1 MKRMKKSDELRQIVA
16 SLKKEVMGLQA
27 QEMMDE
33 AAAKA
38 VELNDAVR
46 DLRTQEAI
54 EAADLSRA
62 LQHPSTSVGGPASAE
77 NVIRLRNR
85 VFNKLVFGRSLDEQE
100 KEFVNTAGT
109 PGQVEGTPGKGG
121 YIVPEEQISILRE
134 YRRANLA
141 LRSFCGYQTVSTD
154 SGKRPTMSSEKG
166 KLIAFDELD
175 EIHQDDLDFGQVAYK
190 IASYG
195 DIIPVS
201 NELVDDNNVNLME
214 VIGRRFAGKAINTEN
229 DKILAK
235 LPTSATAVT
244 DYKGIIKALNTKID
258 PMQAISAVV
267 LTNQDGYDYLD
278 ELTDSMGRPLLSQS
292 LADPAMSVFRGKM
305 VIPVANEILATKTA
319 GMPFYVG
326 SMTEAV
332 AFFDRQQ
339 VAIRASSEAGFTKNA
354 TYVRAIERFDV
365 QADDPGAMV
374 FLTLKAG
381 A

>member
-1 MKRMKKSDELRQIVA
+1 MKKSDELRQFVA
-16 SLKKEVMGLQA
+16 SLRKEVMELQA

-33 AAAKA
+33 AAARAK
-38 VELNDAVR
+38 ELNAAVR
-46 DLRTQEAI
+46 DLRTQETI

-62 LQHPSTSVGGPASAE
+62 LQHPSTSVGAPASAE

-100 KEFVNTAGT
+100 KKFVNTAGT

-166 KLIAFDELD
+166 KLIAFDELN

-201 NELVDDNNVNLME
+201 NELAADNNINLME
-214 VIGRRFAGKAINTEN
+214 VIGRRFATKSINTEN

-235 LPTSATAVT
+235 LPTRGTAIT
-244 DYKGIIKALNTKID
+244 DYKGILNALNTKID
-258 PMQAISAVV
+258 PMQAISAVI

-278 ELTDSMGRPLLSQS
+278 ELTDSMGRPLLTRS

-305 VIPVANEILATKTA
+305 VIPVSNEILATKTA

>member
-1 MKRMKKSDELRQIVA
+1 MKKSDELRQIVA
-16 SLKKEVMGLQA
+16 SLKKEVMELQA
-27 QEMMDE
+27 NEQMDE
-33 AAAKA
+33 AATKAK
-38 VELNDAVR
+38 ELNDAVR
-46 DLRTQEAI
+46 DLHTQEAV
-54 EAADLSRA
+54 EAADLIKA
-62 LQHPSTSVGGPASAE
+62 MQHPSAPEGAPTKSEDMA
-77 NVIRLRNR
+77 RLRNR
-85 VFNKLVFGRSLDEQE
+85 VFNKMVFGRTLDAQE
-100 KEFVNTAGT
+100 REFADAAGT
-109 PGQVEGTPGKGG
+109 PGLVETTPGKGG

-141 LRSFCGYQTVSTD
+141 LRSFCGYQTVTSDT
-154 SGKRPTMSSEKG
+154 GKRPTLSSEKG
-166 KLIAFDELD
+166 KLVAFDELK
-175 EIHQDDLDFGQVAYK
+175 EINQDDLDFGQITYK
-190 IASYG
+190 ISSYG

-201 NELVDDNNVNLME
+201 NELAADNNINLME
-214 VIGRRFAGKAINTEN
+214 VIGRRFATKSINTEN

-235 LPTSATAVT
+235 LPTRGTAIT
-244 DYKGIIKALNTKID
+244 DYKGILNALNTKID
-258 PMQAISAVV
+258 PMQAISAVI

-278 ELTDSMGRPLLSQS
+278 ELTDSMGRPLLTRS

-305 VIPVANEILATKTA
+305 VIPVSNEILATKTA

>member
-1 MKRMKKSDELRQIVA
+1 MKKSDELRQFVA
-16 SLKKEVMGLQA
+16 SLRKEVMELQA

-33 AAAKA
+33 AAARAK
-38 VELNDAVR
+38 ELNAAVR
-46 DLRTQEAI
+46 DLRTQETI

-62 LQHPSTSVGGPASAE
+62 LQHPSTSVGAPASAE

-100 KEFVNTAGT
+100 KKFVNTAGT

-166 KLIAFDELD
+166 KLIAFDELN

-214 VIGRRFAGKAINTEN
+214 VIGRRFAVKSINTEN

-235 LPTSATAVT
+235 LPTSATPIT
-244 DYKGIIKALNTKID
+244 NYKGIIKALNTKID
-258 PMQAISAVV
+258 PMQAISAVI

-278 ELTDSMGRPLLSQS
+278 ELTDSMGRPLLTRS

-305 VIPVANEILATKTA
+305 VIPVSNEILATKTA

>member
-1 MKRMKKSDELRQIVA
+1 MKKSDELRQFVA
-16 SLKKEVMGLQA
+16 SLKKEVMELQA
-27 QEMMDE
+27 QEKMDE
-33 AAAKA
+33 AAARAK
-38 VELNDAVR
+38 ELNDAVR

-62 LQHPSTSVGGPASAE
+62 LQHPSTSVGAPASAE

-166 KLIAFDELD
+166 KLIAFDELN

-214 VIGRRFAGKAINTEN
+214 VIGRRFAVKAINTEN

-235 LPTSATAVT
+235 LPTSATAIT

-278 ELTDSMGRPLLSQS
+278 ELTDSMGRPLLTQS
-292 LADPAMSVFRGKM
+292 LADPSMSVFRGKM
-305 VIPVANEILATKTA
+305 VIPVSNEILATKTA

-365 QADDPGAMV
+365 QADDTGAMV
-374 FLTLKAG
+374 FLTLKVG

>member
-1 MKRMKKSDELRQIVA
+1 MKKSDELRQFVA
-16 SLKKEVMGLQA
+16 SLRKEVMELQA
-27 QEMMDE
+27 QEKMDE
-33 AAAKA
+33 AAARAK
-38 VELNDAVR
+38 ELNDAVR

-54 EAADLSRA
+54 ETADLSRA
-62 LQHPSTSVGGPASAE
+62 LQHPSTSVGAPASAE

-100 KEFVNTAGT
+100 KEFVNMAGT

-166 KLIAFDELD
+166 KLIAFDELN

-214 VIGRRFAGKAINTEN
+214 VIGRRFATKAINTEN

-235 LPTSATAVT
+235 LPTSATAIT

-258 PMQAISAVV
+258 PMQAISSVI

-278 ELTDSMGRPLLSQS
+278 ELTDSMGRPLLTRS
-292 LADPAMSVFRGKM
+292 LADPSMSVFRGKT
-305 VIPVANEILATKTA
+305 VIPASNQILATKTA

>member
-1 MKRMKKSDELRQIVA
+1 MKKSDELRQFVA

-27 QEMMDE
+27 QEKMDE

-62 LQHPSTSVGGPASAE
+62 LQHPSTSVGAPASAE

-100 KEFVNTAGT
+100 KEFVNMAGT

-154 SGKRPTMSSEKG
+154 SGKRPTLSSEKG
-166 KLIAFDELD
+166 KLIAFDELN

-214 VIGRRFAGKAINTEN
+214 VIGRRFATKAINTEN

-235 LPTSATAVT
+235 LPTSATTIT

-258 PMQAISAVV
+258 PMQAISSVI

-278 ELTDSMGRPLLSQS
+278 ELTDSMGRPLLTRS
-292 LADPAMSVFRGKM
+292 LADPSMSVFRGKT
-305 VIPVANEILATKTA
+305 VIPVSNQILATKTA

>member
-1 MKRMKKSDELRQIVA
+1 MKKSDELRQFVA
-16 SLKKEVMGLQA
+16 SLRKEVMELQA

-33 AAAKA
+33 AAARAK
-38 VELNDAVR
+38 ELNAAVR
-46 DLRTQEAI
+46 DLRTQETI

-62 LQHPSTSVGGPASAE
+62 LQHPSTSVGAPASAE

-100 KEFVNTAGT
+100 KKFVNTAGT

-166 KLIAFDELD
+166 KLIAFDELN

-214 VIGRRFAGKAINTEN
+214 VIGRRFAVKSINTEN

-235 LPTSATAVT
+235 LPTSATPIT

-258 PMQAISAVV
+258 PMQAISAVI

-278 ELTDSMGRPLLSQS
+278 ELTDSMGRPLLTRS

-305 VIPVANEILATKTA
+305 VIPVSNEILATKTA